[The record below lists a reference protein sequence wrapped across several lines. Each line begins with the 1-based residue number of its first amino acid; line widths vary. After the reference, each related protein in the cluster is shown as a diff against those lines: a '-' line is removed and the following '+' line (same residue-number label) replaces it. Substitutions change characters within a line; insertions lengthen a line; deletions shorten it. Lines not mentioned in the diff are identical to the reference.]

1 MKIGILGGT
10 FDPVHNAHIEIANQ
24 ALKQFDL
31 DKVFLMPTPNP
42 PHKSKNFITDIL
54 HRMNMLNLAIDGMSG
69 LEVSD
74 FESASGKVTYTADTL
89 KALARLYPDDELFF
103 IIGSDSLATFTSWYK
118 PAEILKYAKL
128 LVARRGHETVEEMNR
143 DVEAIEK
150 KFNVKIGIIDIEPR
164 DDSSSKIRHDLDLST
179 LPMTVQRYIAKNN
192 LYVEKEDS
200 PWAVNEIRDDLEKI
214 LDKERFAHTIGV
226 AETAKMMAE
235 SFDFN
240 PNTAYLAGLLHDC
253 AKNMDEN
260 DLLSVARDN
269 LLGISDI
276 ERKYPF
282 LLHAKV
288 GAFIAETKY
297 NVRDNDILQAICC
310 HTTGKA
316 DMNILEKIIFA
327 ADYIEPNRSG
337 LPRLDYLREIS
348 CKDLDL
354 LVKCILENMMEHL
367 KETKDEIDE
376 HTIDA
381 YNFYVLNE
389 K

>member
-150 KFNVKIGIIDIEPR
+150 KFNVEIGIIDIEPR

-192 LYVEKEDS
+192 LYVEKEES
-200 PWAVNEIRDDLEKI
+200 PWPVNEIRDDLESI
-214 LDKERFAHTIGV
+214 LDVERFAHTIGV

-235 SFDFN
+235 SFDYN

-260 DLLSVARDN
+260 ELLTVASDN

-276 ERKYPF
+276 E
-282 LLHAKV
+282 
-288 GAFIAETKY
+288 
-297 NVRDNDILQAICC
+297 
-310 HTTGKA
+310 
-316 DMNILEKIIFA
+316 
-327 ADYIEPNRSG
+327 
-337 LPRLDYLREIS
+337 
-348 CKDLDL
+348 
-354 LVKCILENMMEHL
+354 
-367 KETKDEIDE
+367 
-376 HTIDA
+376 
-381 YNFYVLNE
+381 
-389 K
+389 